1 MGENSP
7 AGRFQLLAELF
18 LGAIPS
24 SFHSSFQQNFSSIFM
39 QQLFSLI
46 GRSALVLAI
55 FGCSM
60 APQLNRPTHAT
71 SPNNRIAAAITTQ
84 SGAAEIALAEHLT
97 KSGVKMYGASW
108 CGYCH
113 KQKQAFGAAAWAKV
127 TYVECVQG
135 SANANPQACQKAGIR
150 SYPTWEINGKQYA
163 GTMSLFRLAKYS
175 GYTGSTAFQNS
186 RALS

>member
-1 MGENSP
+1 
-7 AGRFQLLAELF
+7 
-18 LGAIPS
+18 
-24 SFHSSFQQNFSSIFM
+24 M
-39 QQLFSLI
+39 QQLSSLV

-60 APQLNRPTHAT
+60 APQLGQSTQAA
-71 SPNNRIAAAITTQ
+71 SPNKLIAAAVTTS
-84 SGAAEIALAEHLT
+84 SGADEIALAEHLT

-113 KQKQAFGAAAWAKV
+113 KQKQAFGAAAWAKM
-127 TYVECVQG
+127 TYIECAQG
-135 SANANPQACQKAGIR
+135 SPNANPQACQKAGIR

-175 GYTGSTAFQNS
+175 GYTGSTAFKNS
-186 RALS
+186 RAL